1 MDVKESNRLESFAP
15 PLIFSSFLCRPTS
28 LPSSHYGPILKSSKD
43 FPPLHHLLEWRMT
56 SLKQNLKTKK
66 IVFFFLVSFLFC
78 AAWFTQNL
86 SLIYILADE
95 NFTPKPIRI
104 SFFCFQ
110 FFAPFSHCSQFNFFL
125 HNFKSVLAVYIKK
138 HVTVYC
144 ECTCDLVPLLSHPP
158 AFFLFFFIS
167 LKFLNLFLLF
177 NRCLSMWSS
186 LIWCCRHSVADRVE
200 KTVIFLSITR
210 DWQSIKWHLML
221 DIGGQPHLTAFLRK
235 KTNRQT
241 NKQTRFENDLT
252 RWTQRPDVRVFCF
265 FSLFFFVLLFK
276 NSLVFSSWDALRRP
290 PVFLYTSVQWKIAFF
305 IHKSVENHSFS
316 KHLRS
321 GCCSLNKT
329 KQKIA
334 IFLYIKIMLCS
345 FHRNCIPRETRLNI
359 TREIQLINDDTF

>member
-1 MDVKESNRLESFAP
+1 VDVKESNRLESFAP
-15 PLIFSSFLCRPTS
+15 PLIFSSFLSPRRPTS

-66 IVFFFLVSFLFC
+66 YRFFF
-78 AAWFTQNL
+78 WFHFFSVQRDL
-86 SLIYILADE
+86 PKISPLIYILADK

-177 NRCLSMWSS
+177 NRCLSM
-186 LIWCCRHSVADRVE
+186 
-200 KTVIFLSITR
+200 
-210 DWQSIKWHLML
+210 
-221 DIGGQPHLTAFLRK
+221 
-235 KTNRQT
+235 
-241 NKQTRFENDLT
+241 
-252 RWTQRPDVRVFCF
+252 
-265 FSLFFFVLLFK
+265 
-276 NSLVFSSWDALRRP
+276 
-290 PVFLYTSVQWKIAFF
+290 
-305 IHKSVENHSFS
+305 
-316 KHLRS
+316 
-321 GCCSLNKT
+321 
-329 KQKIA
+329 
-334 IFLYIKIMLCS
+334 
-345 FHRNCIPRETRLNI
+345 
-359 TREIQLINDDTF
+359 